1 MGNNTPSV
9 EKLSLDFRFFWK
21 KNKDPWN
28 ESSAS
33 WVPYDLQ
40 DNIEIE
46 KNFQN
51 FLKNKN
57 YNFSII
63 GDYIIDFENFL
74 QINKKDQNKQR
85 PIKRDLPLNIT
96 NIIRKNR
103 NYISYISSNNRLNI
117 IDKNNLNNLIKGV
130 VECEFKVIP
139 DVNFKIK
146 VTEHLNF
153 FNNEINIEFKI
164 FQDLLSS
171 EINDLS
177 IRLNRENVYS
187 KMYLD
192 NLNHK
197 NFFVTILKIYTEE
210 SFLYQELNRIL
221 RDGNSKDYELIK
233 YYYTSLLASFEYF
246 SKENAVKL
254 NKILN
259 KNNRKLF
266 RGSYISPEEIKL
278 YTESQNVVRRMDCF
292 LSSTYDIEIAKGF
305 VNDDNKSCLIE
316 IEIPDDNNLYKNLA
330 LLKDHSVFSNEKEV
344 LIRSGALIYIKKF
357 ETNDKTNLHHI
368 RISLI
373 SLKGL
378 KFLISTNEPIT
389 EIDLCG
395 KQITDNEVKYIA
407 DALQNNTK
415 LNKIVLTGNQIGE
428 KGAEY
433 LACALEKNITLK
445 IINLDENEIGDMGAK
460 YIANALE
467 KNTTLIEV
475 YLSRNIIGKKGAEYL
490 AYALGKNIS
499 LNKICLDNNQIG
511 NKGAKYIANHL
522 EKNQSLKSIYLDGN
536 KIGDEGAKY
545 IGKLLEKN
553 QTLQIVYLNFNEI
566 KDSGAKYI
574 FDALG
579 KNKTLN
585 SIYLVKNEI
594 NINTIYK
601 DKRISYSL

>member
-57 YNFSII
+57 DNFPII

-445 IINLDENEIGDMGAK
+445 IINLEANEIGDKGAK

-467 KNTTLIEV
+467 KNTTLKIINLAYNQIGDNGAKHIAWALETNNN
-475 YLSRNIIGKKGAEYL
+475 LSDLILSSNNIGYKGAMYL
-490 AYALGKNIS
+490 AYALEKNKALITIS
-499 LNKICLDNNQIG
+499 LENNLIG
-511 NKGAKYIANHL
+511 DKGAKYFA
-522 EKNQSLKSIYLDGN
+522 YL
-536 KIGDEGAKY
+536 
-545 IGKLLEKN
+545 
-553 QTLQIVYLNFNEI
+553 
-566 KDSGAKYI
+566 
-574 FDALG
+574 LG
-579 KNKTLN
+579 KNKTLITISLKFNQIEDKGAKYITDATEKNQKLN
-585 SIYLVKNEI
+585 SIIIIGNE
-594 NINTIYK
+594 NGMKTI
-601 DKRISYSL
+601 